1 LRIPKYDVIL
11 ASLTHLFIEKI
22 KYYIMIL
29 LDILSTLERVA
40 SYGDVIKGFAGY
52 IAISAIYIAIR
63 DLFPKKENLSIG
75 SFVVR
80 RKHFNVQNVTNIVS
94 VQFYEGGT
102 VPDSVRRE
110 IILLTSPKVKK
121 ITVNNPHK

>member
-1 LRIPKYDVIL
+1 
-11 ASLTHLFIEKI
+11 
-22 KYYIMIL
+22 MIL
-29 LDILSTLERVA
+29 LDILSTLEREA

-63 DLFPKKENLSIG
+63 DLFPKKVNLSIG

-94 VQFYEGGT
+94 AQFYEGGT